1 MTHRQ
6 SFKVFKTS
14 KLPKAFKPLLGAVF
28 ALSLM
33 SISSGAVAQEVK
45 VAVGL
50 SGWTGFAPLTLAK
63 EAGLFKKHGLDV
75 TLRKIPQK
83 DRHLAIASGDIQC
96 AATTV
101 ETWIAWN
108 ANGVPT
114 VQIFQLDKSFGADG
128 MVVKNGITKISDLKG
143 KTVAS
148 SAPGT
153 APYFALAWMLK
164 KNGMSVKDVTVVNL
178 EPQAAA
184 NAIIAG
190 TAGVDAAMTYEP
202 YLSAVRAKPEAGK
215 IIATTLD
222 YPMVMDTFG
231 CTPKFLAENPKAA
244 KSLADAYFDAVA
256 MIKAEPKKSFEIMGA
271 DVKQSGEAF
280 EKSQA
285 FLRWQDRE
293 ANAKFF
299 AGEHA
304 TFSKEAADLLMEV
317 GIIKALPDMSKLAD
331 TRFLK

>member
-1 MTHRQ
+1 M
-6 SFKVFKTS
+6 KKT
-14 KLPKAFKPLLGAVF
+14 LITV
-28 ALSLM
+28 ALSTL
-33 SISSGAVAQEVK
+33 ALAAAAQETK
-45 VAVGL
+45 VAIGI

-75 TLRKIPQK
+75 SIKKIPQK

-101 ETWIAWN
+101 ETWVVWN
-108 ANGVPT
+108 ANGVAT
-114 VQIFQLDKSFGADG
+114 TQIFQLDKSYGADG
-128 MVVKNGITKISDLKG
+128 MVVKPGITKIADLKG
-143 KTVAS
+143 KTVAA

-153 APYFALAWMLK
+153 APYFTLAWMLK
-164 KNGMSVKDVTVVNL
+164 KNGLSLKDVKIVNL

-184 NAIIAG
+184 NAMIAG

-202 YLSAVRAKPEAGK
+202 YLGAVRAKPEAGK

-231 CTPKFLAENPKAA
+231 CTPEFLAKNPAAA
-244 KSLADAYFDAVA
+244 KALADGYFDAVA

-271 DVKQSGEAF
+271 DVKQTGEAF

-285 FLRWQDRE
+285 YLRWQDRA
-293 ANAKFF
+293 ANQAFF
-299 AGEHA
+299 AGEHLA
-304 TFSKEAADLLMEV
+304 FSKEAAELLLEA
-317 GIIKALPDMSKLAD
+317 GIIRAIPDLSKLAD
-331 TRFLK
+331 TRFIK

>member
-1 MTHRQ
+1 MKRLSIPT
-6 SFKVFKTS
+6 
-14 KLPKAFKPLLGAVF
+14 A
-28 ALSLM
+28 ALLM
-33 SISSGAVAQEVK
+33 SIAACSAWAQDTPVAI
-45 VAVGL
+45 GI

-75 TLRKIPQK
+75 SIKKIPQK

-101 ETWIAWN
+101 ETWIVWN
-108 ANGVPT
+108 ANGVAT
-114 VQIFQLDKSFGADG
+114 TQIFQLDKSYGADG
-128 MVVKNGITKISDLKG
+128 MVVKPGINSIKDLKG
-143 KTVAS
+143 KTVAA

-153 APYFALAWMLK
+153 APYFTLAWFLN
-164 KNGMSVKDVTVVNL
+164 KNGLTLKDVNIVNL

-184 NAIIAG
+184 NAMIAG
-190 TAGVDAAMTYEP
+190 TSGVDAAMTYEP

-244 KSLADAYFDAVA
+244 QALANGYFDALA
-256 MIKAEPKKSFEIMGA
+256 MIKADPKKSFEIMGT
-271 DVKQSGEAF
+271 DVKQTAEAF

-285 FLRWQDRE
+285 FLRWQDKA
-293 ANAKFF
+293 ANQKFF

-304 TFSKEAADLLMEV
+304 QFSKEAAELLLSA
-317 GIIKALPDMSKLAD
+317 GIIKQMPDMSKLAD
-331 TRFLK
+331 PRFIK

>member
-1 MTHRQ
+1 MKKTHLSRLVALAAA
-6 SFKVFKTS
+6 VFV
-14 KLPKAFKPLLGAVF
+14 AGAVQ
-28 ALSLM
+28 
-33 SISSGAVAQEVK
+33 AQTK
-45 VAVGL
+45 VAVGI

-75 TLRKIPQK
+75 DIKKIPQK

-101 ETWIAWN
+101 ETWVVWN
-108 ANGVPT
+108 ANGVAT
-114 VQIFQLDKSFGADG
+114 TQIFQLDKSYGADG
-128 MVVKNGITKISDLKG
+128 MVVKPGITKISELKG
-143 KTVAS
+143 KTVAA

-153 APYFALAWMLK
+153 APYFTLAWMLK
-164 KNGMSVKDVTVVNL
+164 KNGLSVKDVKVVNL

-184 NAIIAG
+184 NAMIAG
-190 TAGVDAAMTYEP
+190 TDGIDAAMTYEP
-202 YLSAVRAKPEAGK
+202 YLSAVRTKPEAGK

-231 CTPKFLAENPKAA
+231 CTPKFLADNPKAA
-244 KSLADAYFDAVA
+244 KALADGYFDAVA
-256 MIKAEPKKSFEIMGA
+256 MIKADPKKSFEIMGA
-271 DVKQSGEAF
+271 DVKQSGEQF

-285 FLRWQDRE
+285 YLRWQDRD
-293 ANAKFF
+293 ANQKFF

-304 TFSKEAADLLMEV
+304 QFSKEAADLLLEA
-317 GIIKALPDMSKLAD
+317 GIIKQVPDLSKLAD